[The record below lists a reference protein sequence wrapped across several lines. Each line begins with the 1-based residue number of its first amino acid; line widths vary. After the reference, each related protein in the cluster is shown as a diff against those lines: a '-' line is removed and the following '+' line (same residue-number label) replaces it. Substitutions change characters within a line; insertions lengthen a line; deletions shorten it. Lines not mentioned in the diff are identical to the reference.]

1 MSSKPCQATG
11 RSPPS
16 QKAPATP
23 ALTQEAPCCHRAPGK
38 ALNMCRVHL
47 HHGKHQRATPGRG
60 KHLSTMERPGHHCP
74 GLGSALLPQH
84 APGSPT
90 QRQEMHPHRDA
101 HLAAPPKLMKCPT
114 LWSDP
119 ERPAL
124 TWEVPCCCCTQART
138 ACPREVLL
146 CLRAIPLAP
155 TANRK
160 CCTSAKKISQHQ
172 YPLKSHHKKANA
184 WKYT

>member
-11 RSPPS
+11 RSTPS
-16 QKAPATP
+16 QQAPATP
-23 ALTQEAPCCHRAPGK
+23 ALTQEAPCFHRAPGK

-47 HHGKHQRATPGRG
+47 HHGKHQRATPGLG

-90 QRQEMHPHRDA
+90 QRQEMHLHRGA
-101 HLAAPPKLMKCPT
+101 HQAAPPKLRKGPT

-138 ACPREVLL
+138 ACPGSGSALL
-146 CLRAIPLAP
+146 RQSEPASNP
-155 TANRK
+155 N
-160 CCTSAKKISQHQ
+160 HQ
-172 YPLKSHHKKANA
+172 EAHGC
-184 WKYT
+184 